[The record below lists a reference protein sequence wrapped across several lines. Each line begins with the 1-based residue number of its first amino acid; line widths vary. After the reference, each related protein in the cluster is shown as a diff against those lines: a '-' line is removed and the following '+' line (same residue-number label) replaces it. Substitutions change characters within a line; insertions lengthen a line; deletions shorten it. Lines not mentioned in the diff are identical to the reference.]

1 MRRSSLYTSFPL
13 ALGLTLALTLLWL
26 LGNGAPLT
34 RAAEFRVCTLGCSY
48 STIQAAVDA
57 AGPGDIIKVAAG
69 TYSGV
74 LGRPT
79 PDGYPDPPTSGLI
92 TQVIYISKTVII
104 QGGYISP
111 TNWTTPD
118 PINQPTL
125 VDAQNEGRALLIA
138 GNVTP
143 TIEGLRFTNGNATSL
158 GGFSSTVSVADTGGG
173 VYILTATATLRNNL
187 VFSNTAARGGGVYLQ
202 GSPSMLE
209 RNTVYSNIAPLVGGR
224 GGGLYL
230 YDSPAILNRN
240 TVISNT
246 AREYGGG
253 IYVFMSDA
261 AALDGNVVRANA
273 VSVYDGGGVYLS
285 YSGATLTNTLIADN
299 QSAGSGSGVGVY
311 AATPR
316 LLHSTIANNTGGNG
330 RGVYLT
336 GDGSISST
344 VSLINTIVASHTF
357 GIYADGANTA
367 TLTATLWSGNT
378 TDASGPGTIIT
389 GSLNYYGDP
398 AFVNPAAGDYHLRA
412 GSAAIDH
419 GVNAGVAT
427 DLDGVARPQGSL
439 PDLGAYEA
447 PYYTL
452 SVALAGTGAGNVTST
467 PGTINCPTGLCA
479 NDYVTGT
486 VVTLSA
492 SPSITS
498 TFTGWSGGGCS
509 GTSTCV
515 VTIAA
520 NTNVTA
526 TFAAITRTL
535 SVALA
540 GTGTGDVTS
549 TPGTINCPTGL
560 CANDYVTGTVVTLS
574 ASPSFTSTFTGW
586 GGGGCSGTGTC
597 VVTMTADTNVTANFA
612 AITRTLSVALAG
624 TGAGNVTSTPGTI
637 NCPTGLCANDYVTGT
652 VVTLSA
658 SPSITSTFTGWS
670 GGGCSGTSTCV
681 VTMTANT
688 NVTATFAAITRTL
701 SVALAGT
708 GAGDVTSTPGTI
720 NCPTGL
726 CANDYVTG
734 TVVTLSASPSFT
746 STFTGWGGGGCS
758 GTGTCVVTVT
768 ADTNVTATF
777 TEIPPDTYLL
787 YVYTAGTG
795 SGTVTKAPDLPYYD
809 AGTVVTLTALADTGS
824 TFARWSGA
832 VSGSTNPVTLT
843 MNGNMTVTAI
853 FDIIPYTLTINYAGN
868 GSGSVATDFRGT
880 LVVPPSAYTYGTV
893 VTLTAVPSMT
903 SSFGGWSGAVSG
915 LTNPITLTMD
925 GNKTVTATFNL
936 LGPTYYT
943 LTISYLG
950 NGRGSV
956 TTNPSG
962 ATFVAGTVVTL
973 TAVPSV
979 TSSFAGWS
987 IGTVVTTTN
996 PLVLTMDADKDVT
1009 ATFNTYMIYLPTVK
1023 KNQ

>member
-540 GTGTGDVTS
+540 GTG
-549 TPGTINCPTGL
+549 
-560 CANDYVTGTVVTLS
+560 
-574 ASPSFTSTFTGW
+574 
-586 GGGGCSGTGTC
+586 
-597 VVTMTADTNVTANFA
+597 
-612 AITRTLSVALAG
+612 
-624 TGAGNVTSTPGTI
+624 AGNVTSTPGTI

>member
-515 VTIAA
+515 VT
-520 NTNVTA
+520 
-526 TFAAITRTL
+526 
-535 SVALA
+535 
-540 GTGTGDVTS
+540 
-549 TPGTINCPTGL
+549 
-560 CANDYVTGTVVTLS
+560 
-574 ASPSFTSTFTGW
+574 
-586 GGGGCSGTGTC
+586 
-597 VVTMTADTNVTANFA
+597 
-612 AITRTLSVALAG
+612 
-624 TGAGNVTSTPGTI
+624 
-637 NCPTGLCANDYVTGT
+637 
-652 VVTLSA
+652 
-658 SPSITSTFTGWS
+658 
-670 GGGCSGTSTCV
+670 
-681 VTMTANT
+681 MTANT